1 MESIDVD
8 DFVKQLI
15 VHKCSVLI
23 EKEKMLPETIL
34 SIVRTARDEYF
45 KNPSPKNYETMKKLF
60 SQTKY
65 VDDGIDYKNFNR
77 RIVVIGIKFMLN
89 KSKEYFT
96 SHRNVIDMAMK
107 RLDGI
112 DPDLKS
118 STRAMLQH
126 YNECLNTIDDPV
138 ASNEHHLITFV
149 KEIATKMFIETIDV
163 YSYSKKCT
171 IELNT
176 AAVSKPQSS
185 FRILKCDDGSVQKDG
200 GEKINLLAN
209 AINFNRKRKAIAQKH
224 AIDSKMVKP
233 LFVV

>member
-126 YNECLNTIDDPV
+126 YNECLSTIDDPV
-138 ASNEHHLITFV
+138 ASNEHHLVTFV

-163 YSYSKKCT
+163 YSYNKKCT

-176 AAVSKPQSS
+176 SS
-185 FRILKCDDGSVQKDG
+185 PSSTTVAGSRPLKILKSNDETGK
-200 GEKINLLAN
+200 EKINLLAN
-209 AINFNRKRKAIAQKH
+209 AMNFNRKRKAIH
-224 AIDSKMVKP
+224 VESKMIKP